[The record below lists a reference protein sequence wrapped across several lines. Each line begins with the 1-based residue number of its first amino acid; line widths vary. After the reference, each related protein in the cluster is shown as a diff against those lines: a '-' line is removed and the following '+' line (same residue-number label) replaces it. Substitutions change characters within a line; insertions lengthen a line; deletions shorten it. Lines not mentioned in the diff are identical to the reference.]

1 MNLAVLSADVPKAS
15 RQFEPHGHKALIGVA
30 TGLRSVS
37 QRASATLPIMVADD
51 MHELEMLRRYE
62 PILRM
67 TEGELFFPADVG
79 DYVAGCELYQR
90 GPDDQPE
97 RLVAKGDLTLDLLC
111 KLSSNHPRPGQ
122 FLRFVDEPF
131 SRVQVAKWRLRSD
144 RSRFDNASRLAR
156 VGVLT
161 RVVDAL
167 NRASLLVRGK
177 VATGTQAAAET
188 EYREQMRPEHHPYYG
203 RVVRSAGYI
212 VLQYWFFYA
221 FNDWRSRVYG
231 VNDHEA
237 DWEQVTI
244 YLAEQSDGPPQPAWV
259 VFSAHDEVGDDLR
272 RRWDDPDLTLV
283 GDHPVVHPGLGS
295 HSGAYLAGEY
305 LTTFEGRAF
314 HRLIKL
320 FRAINRALLPW
331 TRGRPQAGVGIPY
344 IDYSRGDG
352 VSIGPGQ
359 QREWH
364 PMLVDETTPWLLHY
378 RGLWGNDTQDP
389 LGGEQGPAGPR
400 YERSAAVRA
409 SWGDPVGWSGLRKIA
424 PNPEAADLMQRAH
437 LAELDDEIS
446 ALESQITA
454 RQTAI
459 RAEAA
464 SGETV
469 SAVAEGELLGLTTA
483 QVRLRDEHITLEH
496 RLGQPPPDTG
506 PHDHLRHRRLPIP
519 DEERARRRVLSIWA
533 AISTPLVLLWLILL
547 VLPLGASLAGL
558 SVGALLVILTVEAVA
573 RRQLARFLIAVVVVA
588 VLVAAGLA
596 LAVALLVDWRRS
608 LTVLLATSAAILLV
622 VNLAELRRD

>member
-1 MNLAVLSADVPKAS
+1 MVVDDV
-15 RQFEPHGHKALIGVA
+15 
-30 TGLRSVS
+30 
-37 QRASATLPIMVADD
+37 
-51 MHELEMLRRYE
+51 HELDLLRRYE
-62 PILRM
+62 PILRL

-79 DYVAGCELYQR
+79 DYVTCCELYQR
-90 GPDDQPE
+90 GPDDRPV
-97 RLVAKGDLTLDLLC
+97 RLVAKGDLTLERLC
-111 KLSSNHPRPGQ
+111 ELGRNHPRPGQ

-131 SRVQVAKWRLRSD
+131 SRVEVAKWRLRSD
-144 RSRFDNASRLAR
+144 RPRFRNASRLAR

-167 NRASLLVRGK
+167 NRASLLVRGR

-188 EYREQMRPEHHPYYG
+188 QYREHMRPEHHPYYG
-203 RVVRSAGYI
+203 RVVRSAGYV

-244 YLAEQSDGPPQPAWV
+244 YLAEQPDGAPQPAWV

-314 HRLIKL
+314 HRLIRL
-320 FRAINRALLPW
+320 FRAINRAVLPW
-331 TRGRPQAGVGIPY
+331 TRDRAQAGVGIPY

-359 QREWH
+359 EREWH
-364 PMLVDETTPWLLHY
+364 PVLVDETTPWLLHY
-378 RGLWGNDTQDP
+378 RGLWGNDTEDP
-389 LGGEQGPAGPR
+389 LGGERGPAGPR
-400 YERSAAVRA
+400 YERSTVVRA

-424 PNPEAADLMQRAH
+424 PNPEAADSMQRAH
-437 LAELDDEIS
+437 LAELDDEIA
-446 ALESQITA
+446 ALQPRIAA
-454 RQTAI
+454 RQTGI

-469 SAVAEGELLGLTTA
+469 SAVAEGELLGLTTTRV
-483 QVRLRDEHITLEH
+483 QLRDEYITLQH
-496 RLGQPPPDTG
+496 LLGEPLPVTG
-506 PHDHLRHRRLPIP
+506 PHDHLRHRRMPIP
-519 DEERARRRVLSIWA
+519 DEERSRRRVLSIWA

-547 VLPLGASLAGL
+547 LLPLGASLVGL
-558 SVGALLVILTVEAVA
+558 SIAALLVILTVEAIA
-573 RRQLARFLIAVVVVA
+573 RRQLVRFLIALVVVA
-588 VLVAAGLA
+588 IIVAAGLTLSISI
-596 LAVALLVDWRRS
+596 LADWRRA
-608 LTVLLATSAAILLV
+608 LIGLLAATAAILLV

>member
-1 MNLAVLSADVPKAS
+1 MA
-15 RQFEPHGHKALIGVA
+15 
-30 TGLRSVS
+30 
-37 QRASATLPIMVADD
+37 ATLPIMVADD
-51 MHELEMLRRYE
+51 MTELDLLRRYE
-62 PILRM
+62 PILRL
-67 TEGELFFPADVG
+67 TEGELFFPADVS
-79 DYVAGCELYQR
+79 DYVALCELYQR
-90 GPDDQPE
+90 GPDDRPV
-97 RLVAKGDLTLDLLC
+97 RLVAKGDLTLERLC
-111 KLSSNHPRPGQ
+111 ELSSDHPRPGQ
-122 FLRFVDEPF
+122 FLRFVDEPL
-131 SRVQVAKWRLRSD
+131 SRVDVAKWRLRSD
-144 RSRFDNASRLAR
+144 RPRFRNASRLAR

-167 NRASLLVRGK
+167 NRASLLVRGR

-188 EYREQMRPEHHPYYG
+188 QYREQMRPEHHPYYG
-203 RVVRSAGYI
+203 RVVRSAGYV

-244 YLAEQSDGPPQPAWV
+244 YLAEQADGPPRPAWA
-259 VFSAHDEVGDDLR
+259 VFSAHDEIGDDLR

-295 HSGAYLAGEY
+295 HSGAHLAGEY

-314 HRLIKL
+314 HRLIRL

-331 TRGRPQAGVGIPY
+331 TRDRAQAGVGIPY

-364 PMLVDETTPWLLHY
+364 PVLVDETTPWLMLY
-378 RGLWGNDTQDP
+378 RGLWGNDTEDP
-389 LGGEQGPAGPR
+389 LGGERGPAGPR

-424 PNPEAADLMQRAH
+424 PNPEAAQLTQREH
-437 LAELDDEIS
+437 LAELDGEIA
-446 ALESQITA
+446 ALESQIAA

-459 RAEAA
+459 RAETA

-469 SAVAEGELLGLTTA
+469 SAVAEGELLGLTTTR
-483 QVRLRDEHITLEH
+483 VRLCDERVMLQH
-496 RLGQPPPDTG
+496 RLGRLPLVTE
-506 PHDHLRHRRLPIP
+506 PHDHLRHRRMPIP
-519 DEERARRRVLSIWA
+519 EEERSRRRVLSIWA

-547 VLPLGASLAGL
+547 VLPLGASLVGL
-558 SVGALLVILTVEAVA
+558 SIGALLVILTVEAIA
-573 RRQLARFLIAVVVVA
+573 RRQLARFLVA
-588 VLVAAGLA
+588 LVTVATIVAAGVVLS
-596 LAVALLVDWRRS
+596 VALLVDWRQS
-608 LTVLLATSAAILLV
+608 LAGLLAVCAAILLV

>member
-1 MNLAVLSADVPKAS
+1 MVVD
-15 RQFEPHGHKALIGVA
+15 GV
-30 TGLRSVS
+30 
-37 QRASATLPIMVADD
+37 
-51 MHELEMLRRYE
+51 HELELLRRYE
-62 PILRM
+62 PILRL

-79 DYVAGCELYQR
+79 DYVACCELYQR
-90 GPDDQPE
+90 GPDE
-97 RLVAKGDLTLDLLC
+97 RPVRLAAKGDLTLERLC
-111 KLSSNHPRPGQ
+111 ELSSNHPRPGQ

-131 SRVQVAKWRLRSD
+131 SRVEVAKWRLRSD
-144 RSRFDNASRLAR
+144 RPRFHNASRLAR

-161 RVVDAL
+161 RIVDAL
-167 NRASLLVRGK
+167 NRASLLVRGR

-188 EYREQMRPEHHPYYG
+188 QYREQMRPEHHPYYG
-203 RVVRSAGYI
+203 RVVRSAGYV

-237 DWEQVTI
+237 DWEQVTV
-244 YLAEQSDGPPQPAWV
+244 YLAEQVDSPPRPAWV

-305 LTTFEGRAF
+305 LTTIEGRAF
-314 HRLIKL
+314 HRLIGV
-320 FRAINRALLPW
+320 FRAITRALLPW
-331 TRGRPQAGVGIPY
+331 TRERAQAGVGIPY

-359 QREWH
+359 QREWY
-364 PMLVDETTPWLLHY
+364 PVLVDETTPWLMHY
-378 RGLWGNDTQDP
+378 RGLWGNDTEDP
-389 LGGEQGPAGPR
+389 LGGERGPAGPR
-400 YERSAAVRA
+400 YERSSAVRA

-424 PNPEAADLMQRAH
+424 PNPEAAEHMQQAH
-437 LAELDDEIS
+437 LDALDDEIS
-446 ALESQITA
+446 ALGSQISA

-464 SGETV
+464 SGERV

-483 QVRLRDEHITLEH
+483 RVRLRDEHITLQH
-496 RLGQPPPDTG
+496 RLGQDSSVTG
-506 PHDHLRHRRLPIP
+506 PHDHLRHRRMPMP
-519 DEERARRRVLSIWA
+519 DEERSHRRVLSIWA

-547 VLPLGASLAGL
+547 VLPLGASLVGL
-558 SVGALLVILTVEAVA
+558 SIAALLVILTVEAIA
-573 RRQLARFLIAVVVVA
+573 RRQLVRFLIALVVVA
-588 VLVAAGLA
+588 ILVAAGLA
-596 LAVALLVDWRRS
+596 LSVGLLVDWRRS
-608 LTVLLATSAAILLV
+608 MTVLLAASAAILLV

>member
-1 MNLAVLSADVPKAS
+1 MVVDDV
-15 RQFEPHGHKALIGVA
+15 
-30 TGLRSVS
+30 
-37 QRASATLPIMVADD
+37 
-51 MHELEMLRRYE
+51 HELDLLRRYE
-62 PILRM
+62 PILRL

-79 DYVAGCELYQR
+79 DYVTCCELYQR
-90 GPDDQPE
+90 GPDDRPV
-97 RLVAKGDLTLDLLC
+97 RLVAKGDLTLERLC
-111 KLSSNHPRPGQ
+111 ELGRNHPRPGQ

-131 SRVQVAKWRLRSD
+131 SRVEVAKWRLRSD
-144 RSRFDNASRLAR
+144 RPRFRNASRLAR

-167 NRASLLVRGK
+167 NRASLLVRGR

-188 EYREQMRPEHHPYYG
+188 QYREHMRPEHHPYYG
-203 RVVRSAGYI
+203 RVVRSAGYV

-244 YLAEQSDGPPQPAWV
+244 YLAEQPDGAPQPAWV

-283 GDHPVVHPGLGS
+283 GEHPVVHPGLGS

-314 HRLIKL
+314 HRLIRL

-331 TRGRPQAGVGIPY
+331 TRDRAQAGVGIPY

-359 QREWH
+359 QLEWH
-364 PMLVDETTPWLLHY
+364 PVLVDETTPWLLHY
-378 RGLWGNDTQDP
+378 RGLWGNDTEDP
-389 LGGEQGPAGPR
+389 LGGERGPAGPR
-400 YERSAAVRA
+400 YERSTAVRA

-437 LAELDDEIS
+437 LAELDNEIS
-446 ALESQITA
+446 ALEAQITV
-454 RQTAI
+454 RQTAL

-469 SAVAEGELLGLTTA
+469 SAVAEGELLGLTAA
-483 QVRLRDEHITLEH
+483 QVGLRDEHLMLQQ
-496 RLGQPPPDTG
+496 RLGQGLPITE
-506 PHDHLRHRRLPIP
+506 PHDHLHHRRMPMP
-519 DEERARRRVLSIWA
+519 DAERSRRRVLSVWA

-547 VLPLGASLAGL
+547 VLPLGASLVGL
-558 SVGALLVILTVEAVA
+558 SVAALLVILTVEAIA
-573 RRQLARFLIAVVVVA
+573 RRQLARFLVALVVVA
-588 VLVAAGLA
+588 VVVAVGLA
-596 LAVALLVDWRRS
+596 LFVGLLVDWRRS
-608 LTVLLATSAAILLV
+608 LTVLLAASAAILLV